1 MWWEAWNDFETSV
14 ACNTLNAL
22 TPSRW
27 GKEPYFQLWF
37 YLLLTVLS
45 FALCECGNEW
55 TPFWRKL
62 ISNKL
67 RMISEMYLL
76 FWELCERKEKK
87 IMKLIWVTHYVYS
100 RMTFT
105 LQRSGQKTG
114 VDREIRAYMASNW
127 WIATIPKRTD
137 STQHWEMM
145 LIQNSLKLVFVS
157 HKSKTDNDQ
166 PVCAHFVK
174 WIEEEHAKNR
184 KFSCIGFALSDL
196 SVVSHS
202 LFLFIKQ

>member
-1 MWWEAWNDFETSV
+1 MRASETNGWISMWWEAWNDFETSV

-67 RMISEMYLL
+67 RMISEIYLL
-76 FWELCERKEKK
+76 YWELCERKEKK
-87 IMKLIWVTHYVYS
+87 NYEINMGDSLC
-100 RMTFT
+100 
-105 LQRSGQKTG
+105 LQSN
-114 VDREIRAYMASNW
+114 DLHAS
-127 WIATIPKRTD
+127 T
-137 STQHWEMM
+137 
-145 LIQNSLKLVFVS
+145 
-157 HKSKTDNDQ
+157 
-166 PVCAHFVK
+166 K
-174 WIEEEHAKNR
+174 WSKNR
-184 KFSCIGFALSDL
+184 RWPRNSCIHGFELVNCYYSEKNWFNAALRNDA
-196 SVVSHS
+196 HS
-202 LFLFIKQ
+202 KFLETSFRITQK